1 MKLVLPALA
10 ALLFLGACATETQVT
25 EAKARP
31 NCRNV
36 DPPTG
41 SRLVRKI
48 DCAEAQEFERQR
60 AQGDARELQEIQQMT
75 MPSVLK

>member
-10 ALLFLGACATETQVT
+10 ALLLLGACASDPQTTQT
-25 EAKARP
+25 SERP

-48 DCAEAQEFERQR
+48 DCAEAQEFDRQR
-60 AQGDARELQEIQQMT
+60 AQQDARQLQDLQQMT
-75 MPSVLK
+75 APPVMR